1 MVAGNTLLTLLLVAG
16 VALSAFWAF
25 RANRKYRENI
35 LVAKELERLVINS
48 LDIIEGAN
56 QKNIRDLN
64 AMDLES
70 PGMLATI
77 LTVVV
82 SKFGDIKLSMDDFMI
97 PDGEY
102 VSVYVNGDTKELIL
116 STNHNMVEERLNDP
130 HFVGMP
136 FSDPDDSTYH

>member
-1 MVAGNTLLTLLLVAG
+1 MVAGNALLTLLLGAG
-16 VALSAFWAF
+16 VALSVFWAF